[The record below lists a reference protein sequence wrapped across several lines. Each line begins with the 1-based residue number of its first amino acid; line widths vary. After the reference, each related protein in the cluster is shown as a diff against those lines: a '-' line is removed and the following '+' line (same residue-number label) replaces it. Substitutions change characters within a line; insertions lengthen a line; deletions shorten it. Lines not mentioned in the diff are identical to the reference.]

1 MQTLREWVIQEAEFQ
16 TAAHEAIHGIADVN
30 LKKAN
35 QRTHLT
41 CGNKWL
47 CKICSDEQG
56 VWKYNIFK
64 NLDIKGR

>member
-16 TAAHEAIHGIADVN
+16 TVAHEAIHGIADVN

-41 CGNKWL
+41 SGNKWL

-56 VWKYNIFK
+56 VWKYNIFRTW
-64 NLDIKGR
+64 I